1 MRFGF
6 SVLRFYPVCPGADEY
21 AVGCLCSERLPFTS
35 KTTIQSKSTP
45 RETASNRYAGEMH
58 LGGKPLERPFINYS
72 EIDKG
77 TKVRFEMQPEP
88 GK

>member
-1 MRFGF
+1 
-6 SVLRFYPVCPGADEY
+6 
-21 AVGCLCSERLPFTS
+21 
-35 KTTIQSKSTP
+35 
-45 RETASNRYAGEMH
+45 MH